1 MDDEI
6 LLEMFADYY
15 EGKFQN
21 VKQSNI
27 LAFLDYFRHDTEH
40 NRNLLALF
48 CMQFKY
54 DKKIQ
59 LKTIRKWLKDAT
71 NKQL

>member
-1 MDDEI
+1 MDDEM

-15 EGKFQN
+15 EGQFKN

-27 LAFLDYFRHDTEH
+27 LAFLDYFQYDSKH

-48 CMQFKY
+48 CMNFKF
-54 DKKIQ
+54 DKTIQ
-59 LKTIRKWLKDAT
+59 LKTIREWLKN
-71 NKQL
+71 NKVA